1 MGIDYDAWL
10 EAPYQEQYA
19 NEEAWERAVEEYEED
34 DSYQEDLDIWLS
46 ENEGK
51 TEENFRDSAQYQR
64 TIERIVDSRTDY
76 SRYC

>member
-1 MGIDYDAWL
+1 MGTDYDAWL

-34 DSYQEDLDIWLS
+34 SYQEDLDIWLS

-51 TEENFRDSAQYQR
+51 TETDFRNSAQYER
-64 TIERIVDSRTDY
+64 TIERIVESWTDY
-76 SRYC
+76 SPYF

>member
-34 DSYQEDLDIWLS
+34 SYQEDLDIWLS

-51 TEENFRDSAQYQR
+51 TEADFRGSNDYEAI
-64 TIERIVDSRTDY
+64 IEGIIEGWNDRN
-76 SRYC
+76 RY